1 MSVSRRDFGTT
12 SVGQNT
18 KLYSISSENGIT
30 LKVSDYGAN
39 IVSVLV
45 PDRDGGIRDVV
56 LGYDDAAGYES
67 DTVCFGA
74 LVGRCGNRIGD
85 AEFLIGGRQYMLAK
99 NEGRNNLHSG
109 PDRWSKRLWTV
120 DEVSQDAITLS
131 LFSPDMDQGFPGD
144 VDVRVTYAVRNG
156 NRLEISYE
164 AVPEKDT
171 IINLTN
177 HSYFNLAGPENADI
191 RSHLIWINADAF
203 TETNEEL
210 IPTGVLSPVLK
221 TPYDFT
227 VRRRIGDF
235 LPPFGGEDGV
245 DLYDLNYAVN
255 ESGFRM
261 AANAYSPESGILM
274 NVYTDCP
281 GLQLYTPPM
290 LSVKGKNGLT
300 YGEFRAFCFETQFF
314 PDAIHQ
320 PGFESPI
327 VRAGE
332 AFRKRTVYEFETVT
346 A

>member
-18 KLYSISSENGIT
+18 KLYSISFENGIT
-30 LKVSDYGAN
+30 VKVSDYGAN
-39 IVSVLV
+39 LVSVLV

-56 LGYDDAAGYES
+56 LGYDDAAGYET
-67 DTVCFGA
+67 DGMYLGA
-74 LVGRCGNRIGD
+74 FVGRNANRIKD
-85 AEFLIGGRQYMLAK
+85 AEFLIGGRQYMLSK
-99 NEGRNNLHSG
+99 NDGNNNLHSG

-120 DEVSQDAITLS
+120 EDVSQDAVTLS

-144 VDVRVTYAVRNG
+144 VDVKVTYAVRNG

-164 AVPEKDT
+164 AVPEKAT

-177 HSYFNLAGPENADI
+177 HSYFNLAGAENADI
-191 RSHLIWINADAF
+191 RSHLVWINADNY
-203 TETNEEL
+203 TEANEEL
-210 IPTGVLSPVLK
+210 IPTGVLAPVRN

-235 LPPFGGEDGV
+235 LPPAGSESGV
-245 DLYDLNYAVN
+245 PFYDLNYAVN

-261 AANAYSPESGILM
+261 AANAFSPESGILM

-281 GLQLYTPPM
+281 GVQLFTPPM
-290 LSVKGKNGLT
+290 LSINGKNGIT
-300 YGEFRAFCFETQFF
+300 YGEFAAMCFEAQFF

-332 AFRKRTVYEFETVT
+332 TFRRRTVYEFETVT